1 MTDAAAESTDLLV
14 KPRDMTSCDIIVCPA
29 PSPCVPSCDQ
39 KEDGGCKKL
48 EQQKHCSQ
56 VQPKKKVKAKGKLV
70 RSMAV
75 CEDSSPFEETQASSD
90 ANISS
95 RCHDNE
101 RSPSKEEEQERSTEP
116 KKHSLSKES
125 SLEYTDSTGI
135 DLHQFI
141 IDTLNSNTRD
151 RMMLLKLEQDMID
164 YIASNSPF
172 KKFPQMSSYHRML
185 VHRVAAYFGME
196 HNVDHTGKSVIINRT
211 SSTRIPEQRFID
223 QVQKDKTEEIHRWK
237 MILKRDNSSDDQT
250 RLHPLREKQSKS
262 MEEREE
268 EYQRARDRIF
278 NQEQLCTQESAQ
290 AEIRAVEEYNP
301 YAETQRKR
309 QLFRGSRDNSGSSW
323 TGSSRQSSIETD
335 CRYGNDPQPWSSID
349 SDSSY
354 QWTSPAPKPRQL
366 PNHSLETRGGGGSGS
381 ITLFRLPSACP
392 HASSPSVVEEPAP
405 NYIKENG
412 IPPGSILVN
421 PHTGQPFLNP
431 DGTPAVYNP
440 PDSQQPIRSQAHPP
454 GAPSQQLVQY
464 SSVSYTAPQMLPVP
478 PSQPYST
485 IEELSSQFAH
495 VSCQPPGEAPP
506 LYPPSQG
513 YIYAAPP
520 PPPPA
525 PNHPSYCQPSPQVPI
540 YYYSQYPTSAQHP
553 CRPVSP
559 SQHTHSQ
566 ALPPTGYA
574 PAVGPQQQS
583 SHNQAQAVLG
593 TFSPMASHQCSMV
606 QVNTHHPKVSFCIG
620 LQNNSQALHTS
631 QSPCGCRFFSPTFLP
646 FFSCLLQGGVSMSY
660 PQGKVVTMVDGEAGY
675 CCVVPPPSHH
685 SSCHPPSCANL
696 SAPAW
701 NAQY

>member
-1 MTDAAAESTDLLV
+1 MTDAATESADALL
-14 KPRDMTSCDIIVCPA
+14 KPCDMASCDVIVCPA
-29 PSPCVPSCDQ
+29 PSPCLPLCDQ
-39 KEDGGCKKL
+39 QEDEARRKS

-56 VQPKKKVKAKGKLV
+56 VQPKKKFKAKGRLV

-75 CEDSSPFEETQASSD
+75 CEDAAPFEETQASSD

-95 RCHDNE
+95 CCHDNE
-101 RSPSKEEEQERSTEP
+101 RSPSEEEQERSTDP

-141 IDTLNSNTRD
+141 VDTLNSNTRD

-164 YIASNSPF
+164 YISSNSPF

-223 QVQKDKTEEIHRWK
+223 EVQKDKTEEIHRWK
-237 MILKRDNSSDDQT
+237 MILKRDSSCDEQS

-278 NQEQLCTQESAQ
+278 NQEQLCPQEGAH

-301 YAETQRKR
+301 YAETQRRR

-323 TGSSRQSSIETD
+323 TGSSRQSSTEND

-354 QWTSPAPKPRQL
+354 QWTSPALKPRKL
-366 PNHSLETRGGGGSGS
+366 PNHSLEARA
-381 ITLFRLPSACP
+381 ITLFRLPPACP
-392 HASSPSVVEEPAP
+392 HPSSPSVADEPP
-405 NYIKENG
+405 PSYIQENG

-440 PDSQQPIRSQAHPP
+440 PDSQQPIRSQAHPQS
-454 GAPSQQLVQY
+454 APSQPVQY
-464 SSVSYTAPQMLPVP
+464 SPVSYAAPQILPAP

-485 IEELSSQFAH
+485 IEELSSQFARAG
-495 VSCQPPGEAPP
+495 CQPTGEAPP

-520 PPPPA
+520 PPA
-525 PNHPSYCQPSPQVPI
+525 PNHLSYCQPPPQVPL
-540 YYYSQYPTSAQHP
+540 YYYGQYPTSAQHA
-553 CRPVSP
+553 CRTVSP
-559 SQHTHSQ
+559 SQHAHSQ
-566 ALPPTGYA
+566 AVPPTAGYA
-574 PAVGPQQQS
+574 PAVGVQQQS
-583 SHNQAQAVLG
+583 SHSQAQAVLG
-593 TFSPMASHQCSMV
+593 AFPPMASHQCSMV
-606 QVNTHHPKVSFCIG
+606 Q
-620 LQNNSQALHTS
+620 
-631 QSPCGCRFFSPTFLP
+631 
-646 FFSCLLQGGVSMSY
+646 GGVSVSY
-660 PQGKVVTMVDGEAGY
+660 PQSKVVTMVDGEAGY
-675 CCVVPPPSHH
+675 CCVVSPPSHH
-685 SSCHPPSCANL
+685 GICHPPTCANL